1 MITMERPRELV
12 MNLQDISAHWMALHE
27 ALGIGEPITSEA
39 GYERGLAF
47 VEQVFDGGLAEGPLS
62 GLLSVLADRIR
73 AYEERVHPWDDRS
86 TPASALA
93 ALMQQ
98 HGLKQGELPEG
109 GGQSV
114 VSEVLSGKRRL
125 NARQVAGL
133 ARRFSVPAEVFL
145 A

>member
-1 MITMERPRELV
+1 

-109 GGQSV
+109 GWPERGLGGAV
-114 VSEVLSGKRRL
+114 
-125 NARQVAGL
+125 RQA
-133 ARRFSVPAEVFL
+133 PAEC
-145 A
+145 ASGCRPRASIQRTR